1 MGNIVTTCR
10 QCGQSFQK
18 RNGHHVFCGCRCRE
32 SSHRKHDRNALDVR
46 IWEGV
51 EIQRR
56 PADGYVNATAMCK
69 AGGRRWN
76 HYQANDRTEGY
87 IAALAADAGIPAT
100 GNPGLIDSIKGGRP
114 ELQGTWIH
122 PRLAVDLARWISPAF
137 AVWMDG
143 WFLDVAAKGRTAQ
156 PQAQA
161 LPANPAPRR
170 RQVARADGPTRITW
184 GDRLVL
190 VDLARQAQ
198 QIDERITRI
207 LQSGVLSE

>member
-1 MGNIVTTCR
+1 
-10 QCGQSFQK
+10 
-18 RNGHHVFCGCRCRE
+18 
-32 SSHRKHDRNALDVR
+32 
-46 IWEGV
+46 V

-100 GNPGLIDSIKGGRP
+100 GNPGLIDSIKGGTP

-143 WFLDVAAKGRTAQ
+143 WFLEVAAQGRRPRPTRRQQQTREVQPAQ
-156 PQAQA
+156 PARQRA
-161 LPANPAPRR
+161 L
-170 RQVARADGPTRITW
+170 RAAGPTQITW
-184 GDRLVL
+184 GDRDELVGL
-190 VDLARQAQ
+190 AWHARQ
-198 QIDERITRI
+198 IDKRITKI
-207 LQSGVLSE
+207 LRSGVLSE